1 MSDSGVPDVLDSG
14 VSDVLDAGVVNIF
27 CVLIAVA
34 ILVAVMGF
42 TLLWC
47 ALCIPSPIPR
57 PALSAR
63 TPLLRYL
70 GVAAIRPFRFRA
82 GTAEDPFL
90 V

>member
-1 MSDSGVPDVLDSG
+1 MVLSDSGVPAV
-14 VSDVLDAGVVNIF
+14 VDAEVVNIF
-27 CVLIAVA
+27 CFLIAAA

-47 ALCIPSPIPR
+47 VVCLPYPIPR

-63 TPLLRYL
+63 IPLLRYL
-70 GVAAIRPFRFRA
+70 GVATIRPFRFRA
-82 GTAEDPFL
+82 GTEDPFL